1 MEITLVEIARWAK
14 SNDLD
19 EQFAQLREDD
29 PEFEDSIIA
38 ACDDQTLLQFAK
50 DRDSTKRRLFAS
62 GLVQR
67 LVFAIYSPHWL
78 PYHFSRF
85 QGMTPFDDYKK
96 SEFERIEN
104 VYQRCRVVE
113 DMRSSEQEEI
123 KNLGNMILDYRHDRW
138 FPDAN
143 TTKLLQLLEYQI
155 EMSFR
160 SGVTTYTMR
169 LCKACNDGFKSWL
182 VSGVELA
189 SEECPF
195 CVLGITYPQ
204 KTGKTTG

>member
-19 EQFAQLREDD
+19 EQFAQQREDD

-38 ACDDQTLLQFAK
+38 ACDDQTLLQFAQ

-67 LVFAIYSPHWL
+67 LVGVIYLPHWL

-85 QGMTPFDDYKK
+85 QGMMPFVEY
-96 SEFERIEN
+96 EENERERIEN
-104 VYQRCRVVE
+104 VYQGCRVVE
-113 DMRSSEQEEI
+113 DMRKSEQEEI
-123 KNLGNMILDYRHDRW
+123 KNLGSIILDFRHDRR

-143 TTKLLQLLEYQI
+143 TSKLLQLLEYQI

-182 VSGVELA
+182 ALGVEIQ
-189 SEECPF
+189 SERCPF

-204 KTGKTTG
+204 KTGGNKG